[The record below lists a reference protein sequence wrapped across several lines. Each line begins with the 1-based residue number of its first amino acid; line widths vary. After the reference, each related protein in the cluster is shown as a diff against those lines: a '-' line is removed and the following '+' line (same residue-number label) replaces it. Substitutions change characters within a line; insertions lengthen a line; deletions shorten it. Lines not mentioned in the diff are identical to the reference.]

1 MGLPPTGEDGLVN
14 EQLRG
19 RSGRRAIVS
28 LVVGVTC
35 WSIVACGDSTPDVVG
50 NPLAGPLQALAQ
62 DVSGDTG
69 LVVAVGDCSPAAAT
83 VVDGQLKFFVSDGKD
98 WVETP
103 IDMRGIGDDPDYAIS
118 VMDVEV
124 GDFAP
129 GSGHQSFLIH
139 FMAGYPFGSILAQKD
154 CEWSLVDIVQKGS
167 IKDPDAGFTI
177 IEDGQLSWG
186 VIFLEYWYNFGLVGF
201 SRAGNEKADLQLEY
215 DPDKFAFIASPMGV
229 Q

>member
-1 MGLPPTGEDGLVN
+1 MGLPPTGDDGLVN

-50 NPLAGPLQALAQ
+50 NPLDGPLQTLAQ

-83 VVDGQLKFFVSDGKD
+83 VVDGQLEFFVSDGKD

-103 IDMRGIGDDPDYAIS
+103 IDTRGIGDDPDYAIS

-154 CEWSLVDIVQKGS
+154 CEWSLVDIVQQGA

-186 VIFLEYWYNFGLVGF
+186 VIFLTFDETTGLTGF
-201 SRAGNEKADLQLEY
+201 SRAGNETADLQLVY
-215 DPDKFAFIASPMGV
+215 DPEKFAFIATPMEV